1 MLSWSAP
8 KPILTPCI
16 GICVLDAS
24 GFCQGCHRSIDEI
37 AHWGSL
43 SETERA
49 HLMQHV
55 LPRRAAGETPA

>member
-1 MLSWSAP
+1 MWSSSVQ

-37 AHWGSL
+37 ARWGSL
-43 SETERA
+43 SDHERA
-49 HLMQHV
+49 QLMHHA
-55 LPRRAAGETPA
+55 LPLRAEGKPPT